1 MDKTVYEMIKELK
14 DSPLYAMSLGSRE
27 LYHSNFWAWLIEY
40 GETNK
45 NKGEGNPFLKI
56 FLGEYYN
63 EEYYAKTPD
72 IDREKEH
79 RDLTITFDKDVFVIE
94 NKLKSIATIEQLERY
109 ENSVE
114 FEFDKDGNIKTY
126 KSKKNNGQKKG
137 TGHKFKCGVLTGISE
152 DINLPKNSLWH
163 FLSYEKICKDL
174 SIICKKMN
182 RSDNNYYKK
191 ILENYIKDTEQIS
204 LIITKVVPQEIV
216 TWNMDKID
224 DFNMDKIDNS
234 NKKNKLPKLSDIRMD
249 DLCKKKW
256 ANEFA
261 KMLREQLNLDD
272 SVKGYELKVASG
284 FTNKQPLV
292 EVFYRKGKDD
302 LIGIQIQGSQY
313 RRCFS
318 KSSDKATSLGDRFV
332 ELKKANWFSDYTYKN
347 NKENIIEFKYSEKS
361 ESYSTNQRKENYCSY
376 KPSFIYQY
384 RNLNGKNY
392 YFKEILNSINKDMEF
407 AKQVLNELNL

>member
-14 DSPLYAMSLGSRE
+14 DSPLYAMSLGGRE

-40 GETNK
+40 GEKNK

-94 NKLKSIATIEQLERY
+94 NKLKSIATLEQLERY

-114 FEFDKDGNIKTY
+114 FELDKDGNIKTY
-126 KSKKNNGQKKG
+126 RSKKNNGQKKE
-137 TGHKFKCGVLTGISE
+137 TGRNFKCGVLTGISK
-152 DINLPKNSLWH
+152 DINLPDKWH
-163 FLSYEKICKDL
+163 FLPYGQICEGL
-174 SIICKKMN
+174 SKICKKMN
-182 RSDNNYYKK
+182 RCDDNCFKE
-191 ILENYIKDTEQIS
+191 ILEKYIKDTEQIS
-204 LIITKVVPQEIV
+204 LIITKVVPQEID

-224 DFNMDKIDNS
+224 SFNNDNDW
-234 NKKNKLPKLSDIRMD
+234 PKLSDIRMD

-261 KMLREQLNLDD
+261 KMLREQLNLDN
-272 SVKGYELKVASG
+272 SVKEYKLKIASG

-302 LIGIQIQGSQY
+302 LIGIQIQGAQY

-318 KSSDKATSLGDRFV
+318 KSGDKATSLGDRFV

>member
-1 MDKTVYEMIKELK
+1 MDKKVDEVYEMIENLK
-14 DSPLYAMSLGSRE
+14 HSPLYAMSLGGSE
-27 LYHSNFWAWLIEY
+27 LYHSNFWAWLIKY
-40 GETNK
+40 GEEIK
-45 NKGEGNPFLKI
+45 HEGEGNPFLKI
-56 FLGEYYN
+56 FFGEYYN
-63 EEYYAKTPD
+63 EDYYSKTPK
-72 IDREKEH
+72 IDREKEN
-79 RDLTITFDKDVFVIE
+79 RDLTIVFNKKDVFVIE

-109 ENSVE
+109 KNSVE
-114 FEFDKDGNIKTY
+114 FELNKDVNIKTH
-126 KSKKNNGQKKG
+126 KSKKNFGQKKE
-137 TGHKFKCGVLTGISE
+137 TGRKFKCGVLTGISE

-182 RSDNNYYKK
+182 RSDNSFYKD

-204 LIITKVVPQEIV
+204 LIITKIVPQEIN
-216 TWNMDKID
+216 TWNMNTID
-224 DFNMDKIDNS
+224 DFNND
-234 NKKNKLPKLSDIRMD
+234 NKLPKLSDIRMD

-302 LIGIQIQGSQY
+302 LIGIQIQGAQY

-318 KSSDKATSLGDRFV
+318 KSGDKETNLKNRFL
-332 ELKKANWFSDYTYKN
+332 ELKKENWFSDYTYKN
-347 NKENIIEFKYSEKS
+347 NKKNEIEFRYSEKS
-361 ESYSTNQRKENYCSY
+361 EQYQTNQQKENFCSY
-376 KPSFIYQY
+376 KPSFIYQH
-384 RNLNGKNY
+384 RNLN
-392 YFKEILNSINKDMEF
+392 KENCSFEAILKSIIEDMEF